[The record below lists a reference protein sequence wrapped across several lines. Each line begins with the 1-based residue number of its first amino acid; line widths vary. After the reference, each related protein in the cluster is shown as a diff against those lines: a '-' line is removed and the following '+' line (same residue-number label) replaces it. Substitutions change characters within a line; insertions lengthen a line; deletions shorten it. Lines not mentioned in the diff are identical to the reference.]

1 MNKTRFSKI
10 GMCIVLILLSSCSQE
25 PTKDKSGELINERM
39 SILCKTKEGRPYVIS
54 GFQNYNAARYAI
66 DILHEYGDCD
76 DVCVPIKMDEIKR

>member
-1 MNKTRFSKI
+1 
-10 GMCIVLILLSSCSQE
+10 
-25 PTKDKSGELINERM
+25 M

-66 DILHEYGDCD
+66 DILHEYGDRD